1 MTLEQF
7 INIDLESEADP
18 PRFTTNRINEAR
30 ALAIKEGNVE
40 LLTSGKLDDPRKN
53 KKRARKWR
61 QQIVVS
67 PKQKEMNQMYDQL
80 ATEMD
85 EKGDAEEDSLETD
98 NNNETSTK
106 ALTSDPSTC
115 GSKLVPQ
122 EAIVATAEDDSNSQ
136 TLSNIQF
143 PVGNNGKRL
152 ILPNE
157 ATIEE
162 LQKSTQPEEDTLD
175 LDEWKQDMPS
185 DFMDEID
192 GLFRDDD
199 EVKEREAIFN
209 KMNKDYIEKQKQ
221 KENERKAAEEALKEQ
236 EDIDANQVAE
246 QERYWRKTKRRR
258 DGEVSSFNDDSGAPT
273 TQDALLAAISTRK
286 ISRKINYD
294 AMSAIFDDSGNFS
307 TEMLEDNEPVKS
319 GLDF

>member
-7 INIDLESEADP
+7 INIDLETEADP

-30 ALAIKEGNVE
+30 ALAIQEGNVE
-40 LLTSGKLDDPRKN
+40 LLTSGKLDDPRQTSKVAT
-53 KKRARKWR
+53 RWR
-61 QQIVVS
+61 RHMPTSKQ
-67 PKQKEMNQMYDQL
+67 QKEMHQLYDQL
-80 ATEMD
+80 ATEM
-85 EKGDAEEDSLETD
+85 
-98 NNNETSTK
+98 NNKNETIESQDTNTK
-106 ALTSDPSTC
+106 LLTSEESNPE
-115 GSKLVPQ
+115 V
-122 EAIVATAEDDSNSQ
+122 AIVTQDDGNSMA
-136 TLSNIQF
+136 LSNIQF
-143 PVGNNGKRL
+143 PMGNNGKRL

-157 ATIEE
+157 ATLEE
-162 LQKSTQPEEDTLD
+162 LQKSTQPEEDKLN

-185 DFMDEID
+185 ECMDEIE

-221 KENERKAAEEALKEQ
+221 KENDRKAAETLKKQQ
-236 EDIDANQVAE
+236 EDIDANQAVE
-246 QERYWRKTKRRR
+246 EERYWRKTKRRR
-258 DGEVSSFNDDSGAPT
+258 EGDPSVSFNDDSGAPS

-307 TEMLEDNEPVKS
+307 TELLEDNEPVKS
-319 GLDF
+319 SQDF